1 MIQRAKT
8 IQIYLPS
15 GDAQGLRIAEV
26 TTRIVQTI
34 EVPRSKLED
43 FVALPESSQ
52 VGIYFLFGRDEDN
65 GDRLYIGQSGDLRGR
80 LTAHHKQ
87 KDFWQRALVWVSRT
101 NSLTQTHAL
110 YLEWA
115 CLQAAAR
122 AGRYA
127 LENGNEGSKPHTP
140 APLEADCQEIF
151 ETGATLAATLGFP
164 MFDAYSGKAGTPEE
178 LVYHC
183 TAAGADARG
192 LYTDEGF
199 VVLAG
204 SMGRRENVKS
214 IQGTAMAVM
223 RERLVTSGVV
233 RVEGERIVFARD
245 YLFGSS
251 SSAAMAVLGRSS
263 NGWVT
268 WKLADG
274 RTLDEVERGGATT

>member
-52 VGIYFLFGRDEDN
+52 VGIYFLFGRDEDK
-65 GDRLYIGQSGDLRGR
+65 GDRLYIGQLGDLRGR

-164 MFDAYSGKAGTPEE
+164 MFDAYSRTSGAPEE
-178 LVYHC
+178 RVYHC

-199 VVLAG
+199 VVLKG
-204 SMGRRENVKS
+204 SEGRRGHVKS
-214 IQGTAMAVM
+214 LPESSVRM
-223 RERLVTSGVV
+223 RERLLASGVLV
-233 RVEGERIVFARD
+233 ADGERIVFVKD
-245 YLFGSS
+245 HLFGSPS
-251 SSAAMAVLGRSS
+251 TASIVVLGRSS
-263 NGWVT
+263 NGWDV
-268 WKLADG
+268 WKLTDG

>member
-52 VGIYFLFGRDEDN
+52 VGIYFLFGRDEDK

-164 MFDAYSGKAGTPEE
+164 MFDAYSGRTEPSPER
-178 LVYHC
+178 VYHC

-192 LYTDEGF
+192 LYTEEGF
-199 VVLAG
+199 VVLKG
-204 SMGRRENVKS
+204 SIGRRSHVKS
-214 IQGTAMAVM
+214 LPDSSVRM
-223 RERLVTSGVV
+223 RERLVASGVV
-233 RVEGERIVFARD
+233 VVEGERIMFPKD
-245 YLFGSS
+245 HLFGSPS
-251 SSAAMAVLGRSS
+251 TAGIVVLGRSS
-263 NGWVT
+263 NGWDV